1 MKVIIMCFVLV
12 NLVTFFVYGVDKW
25 KAKRDLWRIPE
36 KILLGF
42 ALFGGSIG
50 AFLGMHVFNHK
61 TQKIKFSI
69 GVPLIFVLQL
79 AAGIYFGFIL

>member
-79 AAGIYFGFIL
+79 ADVIYFGFIL

>member
-79 AAGIYFGFIL
+79 AAVIYFGFIL